1 VRSVRLFAAATLLA
15 ACAEGDV
22 GILEIRV
29 VDAGTGREIPARL
42 DLVDS
47 AGEAWIPPEALLL
60 SFECYTAPLP
70 GWLRELSLSQGIR
83 NRAAGTEQFYLDGAG
98 RLELPPGSYR
108 VRAFKGIEYGVAS
121 QQVEIRA
128 GETRDVRLELA
139 RWIDMPARGWY
150 SADDHVHVTRRT
162 PEDDRRIGA
171 WMRAEDLDVAS
182 LLQMGTV
189 DQFGVTPQ
197 HDFGAAGEFRRDE
210 TLLVSGQEHPRT
222 HFLGHTIT
230 LGADAPIDLPDTYI
244 VYETF
249 WRASRLG
256 NGLSGFA
263 HWGLG
268 PARDGLAIDAPRG
281 LVFFLEV
288 LQFEF
293 PHYEVWYELLDLG
306 LRLTPTAGTDFP
318 CGTDWGVPG
327 RERFYTRLAERPT
340 RESWLAGVRAGR
352 TFVTNGP
359 LLDLRMGEAGIG
371 EELRL
376 SEATVLP
383 VAAWVRFDPARDDVQ
398 RVELLRNGEP
408 IAVPVE
414 RRGPGEL
421 RLHFDHEVEGSAWYA
436 LRVSGSKLGETP
448 IPKPLAGWMQA
459 LGDRVSDFREPV
471 ARSQAFYSMRERVRP
486 SAAHSAPIYVSVDGL
501 DEEREYRASV
511 RARAALARLEELEVR
526 LTDEHI
532 EDTELWDWVPYSDA
546 VSVDHLRRNR
556 LALLRAIGE
565 ARTRYEA
572 IGNKAAGPPGS
583 GSAEQARSH
592 RGR

>member
-1 VRSVRLFAAATLLA
+1 MLLA
-15 ACAEGDV
+15 ACGEANV
-22 GILEIRV
+22 GTLDIRV
-29 VDAGTGREIPARL
+29 VEAGTGRAIPARL
-42 DLVDS
+42 DLIDS

-70 GWLRELSLSQGIR
+70 GWLRELNRSRGIR

-98 RLELPPGSYR
+98 RLDLPPGRYR
-108 VRAFKGIEYGVAS
+108 VRAFKGIEYRVAG

-128 GETRDVRLELA
+128 GETRDVRLELT

-150 SADDHVHVTRRT
+150 AADDHVHVTRRT

-171 WMRAEDLDVAS
+171 WMRAEDLHVAS

-197 HDFGAAGEFRRDE
+197 HGFGAAGEFRRDE

-230 LGADAPIDLPDTYI
+230 LGADVAIDRRDTYI

-249 WRASRLG
+249 WRASRLR

-288 LQFEF
+288 LQFEY
-293 PHYEVWYELLDLG
+293 PHYDVWYELLDLG
-306 LRLTPTAGTDFP
+306 VRLTPTAGTDFP

-327 RERFYTRLAERPT
+327 RERFCTRLPARPT

-359 LLDLRMGEAGIG
+359 LLDLRMGEAGMG

-376 SEATVLP
+376 SGAAVVP
-383 VAAWVRFDPARDDVQ
+383 VDAWVRYDPTRDDVQ
-398 RVELLRNGEP
+398 QVELLRNGEP
-408 IAVPVE
+408 ITAPVE

-421 RLHFDHEVEGSAWYA
+421 RLHVDHEVEGSAWYA
-436 LRVSGSKLGETP
+436 LRVSGSKLGEAP
-448 IPKPLAGWMQA
+448 VREPLARWMQA
-459 LGDRVSDFREPV
+459 FGDRVSDFREPV
-471 ARSQAFYSMRERVRP
+471 ARSQAFYSARERVRP

-501 DEEREYRASV
+501 DAERAHRASL

-526 LTDEHI
+526 LADERI
-532 EDTELWDWVPYSDA
+532 EDAELWDWVPYSDA
-546 VSVDHLRRNR
+546 VPVEHLRRNR
-556 LALLRAIGE
+556 SALLRAIDE
-565 ARTRYEA
+565 ARRQYEV
-572 IGNKAAGPPGS
+572 IGKQAGGAPGS
-583 GSAEQARSH
+583 GTPE
-592 RGR
+592 